1 MPLEKLDRPATPH
14 ASVSTLTR
22 ANGGSAAAPQAERE
36 SGERGKPDDPP
47 QSAAACCALLR
58 PAPSPALPQPPAPG
72 AHRPRATGRRAGAR

>member
-22 ANGGSAAAPQAERE
+22 VSGGSAAAPHAERE

-58 PAPSPALPQPPAPG
+58 PAPSPAPPQPPAPG